1 MFELVEKIGKYD
13 IVREIGQ
20 GATSRVYLGRD
31 PFANRDVAIKVFI
44 AEDPAESADAVDRRS
59 ATGKH
64 RARSMQ
70 QRGFM
75 AEAGLVG
82 KLSHP
87 HIVEIYDA
95 GTEGNLNY
103 IVMEYVQGGTLDV
116 HANPSNLLPV
126 GKVVE
131 IIFKCVRAF
140 DMAMR
145 EGIIHRD
152 IKPGNILLTDTGDIK
167 ISDFGAATR
176 ARGTDSSKTLEQT
189 AEGIIGSPGYM
200 SPEQVRN
207 ENLNHQTDIY
217 SLGVVMYRLLTGKLP
232 FMASN
237 QLGLAYAILNA
248 DAPPPSSLRPNLP
261 AVLDDIVM
269 VAMAKDKHA
278 RYANWIEFGKD
289 LTAAFAQLRAA
300 DELSSES
307 EQFEA
312 LRALPFFADFSD
324 PEMWEVIRISSW
336 IEFKT
341 GDTIM
346 VEGGVGDALY
356 VLIDGEVEAS
366 LRGARINSIKRGG
379 CFGEM
384 SYFSD
389 KIQRRT
395 TTIKAKTDCDVIE
408 LKAIVIRGA
417 SDAVQAE
424 FNKACMQVLI
434 ERLQNMNTRLAL
446 LKAGGD
452 D

>member
-1 MFELVEKIGKYD
+1 MFELIEKVGKYE
-13 IVREIGQ
+13 IVRELGQ
-20 GATSRVYLGRD
+20 GATSRVYLGHD
-31 PFANRDVAIKVFI
+31 SFANRDVAIKVI
-44 AEDPAESADAVDRRS
+44 QADPSDR
-59 ATGKH
+59 AAPGGK
-64 RARSMQ
+64 AAPKTMQ
-70 QRGFM
+70 QRGFL
-75 AEAGLVG
+75 AEAALVG
-82 KLSHP
+82 KLTHP

-95 GTEGNLNY
+95 GTEADINY
-103 IVMEYVQGGTLDV
+103 VVMEYVQGGTLDA
-116 HANPSNLLPV
+116 HADPAHLLPV

-131 IIFKCVRAF
+131 IIFKCVRAL

-152 IKPGNILLTDTGDIK
+152 IKPGNILLTPEGDIK
-167 ISDFGAATR
+167 LTDFGAAVR
-176 ARGTDSSKTLEQT
+176 AKSGTDAAHTAEQT
-189 AEGIIGSPGYM
+189 GEGIVGSPGYM

-207 ENLNHQTDIY
+207 ETLNHQTDIY

-237 QLGLAYAILNA
+237 QLGLAYAILNM
-248 DAPPPSSLRPNLP
+248 DAAPPSSLRPNLP

-300 DELSSES
+300 DEFASDS

-324 PEMWEVIRISSW
+324 PELWEVIRISSW
-336 IEFKT
+336 AEFKK
-341 GDTIM
+341 GDTIIT
-346 VEGGVGDALY
+346 EGGVGDALY
-356 VLIDGEVEAS
+356 VLVDGDVEAT
-366 LRGARINSIKRGG
+366 LRGARINTIKRGG

-384 SYFSD
+384 SYFND

-395 TTIKAKTDCDVIE
+395 TTIKATSDCEVIE
-408 LKAIVIRGA
+408 LKASAIRGA
-417 SDAVQAE
+417 GDGVQAE

-434 ERLQNMNTRLAL
+434 ERLRNMNTRLAL
-446 LKAGGD
+446 LKAGAED
-452 D
+452 

>member
-1 MFELVEKIGKYD
+1 MFELIEKIGKYE
-13 IVREIGQ
+13 IVRELGQ
-20 GATSRVYLGRD
+20 GATSRVYLGHD

-44 AEDPAESADAVDRRS
+44 AEPGENAPAPA
-59 ATGKH
+59 GKPV
-64 RARSMQ
+64 ARSMQ

-75 AEAGLVG
+75 AEAALVG
-82 KLSHP
+82 KLMHP

-103 IVMEYVQGGTLDV
+103 VVMEYVPGGTLDA
-116 HANPSNLLPV
+116 HAVPENLLPV
-126 GKVVE
+126 NYVVE
-131 IIFKCVRAF
+131 IVFKCVRAL

-152 IKPGNILLTDTGDIK
+152 IKPGNILITDAGDIK
-167 ISDFGAATR
+167 ISDFGAAVR
-176 ARGTDSSKTLEQT
+176 ARGTETSNTMEQT

-200 SPEQVRN
+200 SPEQIRN

-237 QLGLAYAILNA
+237 QLGLAYAIINM
-248 DAPPPSSLRPNLP
+248 DAAAPSSLRPTLP
-261 AVLDDIVM
+261 TVLDDIVM

-289 LTAAFAQLRAA
+289 LTAAFTQLRAA
-300 DELSSES
+300 DDLATDS

-312 LRALPFFADFSD
+312 LRALPFFSEFTD
-324 PEMWEVIRISSW
+324 PELWEVIRISTW
-336 IEFKT
+336 VEHKK
-341 GDTIM
+341 GDTLI
-346 VEGGVGDALY
+346 VEGGTGDGLY
-356 VLIDGEVEAS
+356 VLVEGQVEAS
-366 LRGARINSIKRGG
+366 LRGARINNIKRGG

-384 SYFSD
+384 SYFS
-389 KIQRRT
+389 KTIQRRT
-395 TTIKAKTDCDVIE
+395 TTIVASTDCTLIE
-408 LKAIVIRGA
+408 IKAAAIRTA
-417 SDAVQAE
+417 SDGLQAE

-434 ERLQNMNTRLAL
+434 ERLQNMNNRLAL

-452 D
+452 E

>member
-1 MFELVEKIGKYD
+1 MFEFVEKIGKYE

-44 AEDPAESADAVDRRS
+44 AEEPSEDAEPAGGHSV
-59 ATGKH
+59 TGKH

-82 KLSHP
+82 KLTHP

-95 GTEGNLNY
+95 GSEDNLNY
-103 IVMEYVQGGTLDV
+103 IVMEYVQGSTLDD
-116 HANPSNLLPV
+116 HAVPTNLLPV

-152 IKPGNILLTDTGDIK
+152 VKPGNILLTDAGDIK
-167 ISDFGAATR
+167 ISDFGAATH
-176 ARGTDSSKTLEQT
+176 ARGSDASKTMEQT

-248 DAPPPSSLRPNLP
+248 DAPPPSSLRPILP
-261 AVLDDIVM
+261 AVLDDILM
-269 VAMAKDKHA
+269 VAMA
-278 RYANWIEFGKD
+278 
-289 LTAAFAQLRAA
+289 
-300 DELSSES
+300 
-307 EQFEA
+307 
-312 LRALPFFADFSD
+312 
-324 PEMWEVIRISSW
+324 
-336 IEFKT
+336 
-341 GDTIM
+341 
-346 VEGGVGDALY
+346 
-356 VLIDGEVEAS
+356 
-366 LRGARINSIKRGG
+366 
-379 CFGEM
+379 
-384 SYFSD
+384 
-389 KIQRRT
+389 
-395 TTIKAKTDCDVIE
+395 
-408 LKAIVIRGA
+408 
-417 SDAVQAE
+417 
-424 FNKACMQVLI
+424 
-434 ERLQNMNTRLAL
+434 
-446 LKAGGD
+446 
-452 D
+452 

>member
-13 IVREIGQ
+13 IVREVGQ
-20 GATSRVYLGRD
+20 GATSRVYLGYD
-31 PFANRDVAIKVFI
+31 PFASRNVAIKVFI
-44 AEDPAESADAVDRRS
+44 SDEPDCLEVTEGAAA
-59 ATGKH
+59 GKPQPK
-64 RARSMQ
+64 SMQ

-82 KLSHP
+82 KLTHP
-87 HIVEIYDA
+87 HIVDIYDA

-103 IVMEYVQGGTLDV
+103 IVMEYVHGGTLDV
-116 HANPSNLLPV
+116 HAEPANLLPV

-131 IIFKCVRAF
+131 IVFKCVRAL

-152 IKPGNILLTDTGDIK
+152 IKPGNILLTDDGDIK
-167 ISDFGAATR
+167 ISDFGAAMRMR
-176 ARGTDSSKTLEQT
+176 ASDSSKTVEQT
-189 AEGIIGSPGYM
+189 MEGIIGSPGYM
-200 SPEQVRN
+200 SPEQIRN
-207 ENLNHQTDIY
+207 DTLNHQTDIY
-217 SLGVVMYRLLTGKLP
+217 SLGVVMYRLLTGRLP
-232 FMASN
+232 FNASN

-269 VAMAKDKHA
+269 VAMAKDKQT
-278 RYANWIEFGKD
+278 RYANWIDFGKD
-289 LTAAFAQLRAA
+289 LTAAFTQLRAA

-312 LRALPFFADFSD
+312 LRALPFFADFTD
-324 PEMWEVIRISSW
+324 PELWEVLRISSW
-336 IEFKT
+336 AEIKKDE
-341 GDTIM
+341 TIM
-346 VEGGVGDALY
+346 VEGGPGDALY

-408 LKAIVIRGA
+408 LKSSAIRGA
-417 SDAVQAE
+417 SDGVQAE

-446 LKAGGD
+446 LKAGD
-452 D
+452 ND